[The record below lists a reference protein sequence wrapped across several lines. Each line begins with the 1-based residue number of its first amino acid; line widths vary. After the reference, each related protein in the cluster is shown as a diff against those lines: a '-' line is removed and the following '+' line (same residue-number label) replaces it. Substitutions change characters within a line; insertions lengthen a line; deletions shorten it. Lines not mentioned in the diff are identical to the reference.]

1 MRKRTAAVFLAP
13 FVLLFAGFFVAPIL
27 YALAQS
33 FTVVERSGLLGL
45 RGQSTRFAG
54 LANYGKALSDPGFVE
69 SLGRI
74 LLYAAIMVPLMV
86 VGSTVLALILEAG
99 MARWPRFFRTSFFLP
114 YGIPGV
120 IASIMWGFLYA
131 PGTSPFTPVLSA
143 FGIET
148 DLLGPGTVF
157 WSVMNIVVWL
167 FVGYNMLVVVA
178 QLQSIPRT
186 LYEAARIDGAGRWG
200 IAWRIQIPLLRPA
213 LVLITVFTIIGSLQL
228 FNEPLVLLPVSG
240 GLSTTYTPTLT
251 AYHDAFNGNDMA
263 LAAAESI
270 ILALVTA
277 VLSFGFLRFV
287 GRGRR

>member
-1 MRKRTAAVFLAP
+1 MRKRTAAIFLAP

-33 FTVVERSGLLGL
+33 FTAVERSGLLGL
-45 RGQSTRFAG
+45 HGQSTRFAG

-74 LLYAAIMVPLMV
+74 LVYAAIMVPLMV
-86 VGSTVLALILEAG
+86 VGATVLALILEAG

-131 PGTSPFTPVLSA
+131 PGTSPFTPVLAA

-157 WSVMNIVVWL
+157 WSIMNIVVWL

-200 IAWRIQIPLLRPA
+200 IAWRVQIPLLRPA

-228 FNEPLVLLPVSG
+228 FNEPLVLLPLSG
-240 GLSTTYTPTLT
+240 GISTTYTPTLT